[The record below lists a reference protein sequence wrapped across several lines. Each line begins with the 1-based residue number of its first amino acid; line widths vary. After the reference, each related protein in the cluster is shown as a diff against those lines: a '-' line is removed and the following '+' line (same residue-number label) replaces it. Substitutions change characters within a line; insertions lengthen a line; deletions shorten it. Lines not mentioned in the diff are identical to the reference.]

1 MAGLLLLPSQI
12 HRHRTALTGRGHHQP
27 QQCLAELKAPTPVSC
42 VTLPAQVSAVVT
54 VTTALFSVRKLTCP
68 VQVHLVVRDPI
79 SAQLLPTVQFTTPR
93 PKVALHTPVNSANA
107 AAVS

>member
-1 MAGLLLLPSQI
+1 M
-12 HRHRTALTGRGHHQP
+12 
-27 QQCLAELKAPTPVSC
+27 
-42 VTLPAQVSAVVT
+42 TLPAQVSAIVT